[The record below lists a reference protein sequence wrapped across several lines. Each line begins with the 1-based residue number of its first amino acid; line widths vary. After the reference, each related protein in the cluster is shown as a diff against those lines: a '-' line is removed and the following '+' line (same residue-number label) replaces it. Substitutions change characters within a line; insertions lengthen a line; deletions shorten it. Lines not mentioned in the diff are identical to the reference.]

1 MANYATQS
9 EVEGILGRSLTS
21 QEQSGLTFLLN
32 AIDQWIN
39 DQIGASFTIPDEA
52 ATRYYDPDFGGSII
66 DIDPLYTGG
75 EDNTPVVAVVDS
87 DENVVSTLDESI
99 YELRPRNEDV
109 KTWIQLRGGRKW
121 ASVCSTAVTNIAVT
135 GKFGRGSDVP
145 ADIKYLAAYLAA
157 QSIGA
162 TNSLSLK
169 SESIEGYS
177 RTFAT
182 TSSDYSSDA
191 VVKRTLDKYREVLI

>member
-21 QEQSGLTFLLN
+21 QEQSGLTLLLN
-32 AIDQWIN
+32 SIDAWIN
-39 DQIGASFTIPDEA
+39 DQIGEGFALGEEA
-52 ATRYYDPDFGGSII
+52 ATRYYDPERESSIL
-66 DIDPLYTGG
+66 DIDPVYVDDDHTLI
-75 EDNTPVVAVVDS
+75 VKVVDA
-87 DENVVSTLDESI
+87 DENDVRTLDESV
-99 YELRPRNEDV
+99 YEARPRNEKV
-109 KTWIQLRGGRKW
+109 KTYIQLRGGRKW
-121 ASVCSTAVTNIAVT
+121 ASECSTAVTNIAIVAY
-135 GKFGRGSDVP
+135 FGRGDTVP